1 MDHIIAKLKNLF
13 PERLHSWLFLVG
25 GMVRDILLGV
35 ECQDIDL
42 VAAIPPQDL
51 SALGFRLVES
61 KSTPN
66 IYFWFSKELGKVE
79 VTWISTKDALLE
91 DLKRRDFTI
100 NAMAMTLDQVL
111 YDPLGGAA
119 DLDQRVLRTCSATS
133 LIDDPARIFRA
144 FRFECDGWRLDKPA
158 QLSLS
163 GRDWSDELK
172 RQPIERFSQEML
184 KALAKPDPSRF
195 FRRMLQ
201 FGIGE
206 ALLPE
211 IFRMPEVPAGPLQYH
226 PEGDLFTHSMQV
238 LERMALSSSDPTA
251 RFCALF
257 HDLGKLSTPKELYP
271 KHHGHDQAGY
281 NAAPALC
288 KRLRLPAALRRALQ
302 ATSKLH
308 DTANRWHELRDSTK
322 ILLALDA
329 LKAGIAHFLPLIVAA
344 DCGGAMP
351 GWEKA
356 LMVAGLNSAQLGIDL
371 EAYREGKDFKDDKDN
386 KDSKDDGD
394 RQDGGD
400 GQGTFKPSEK
410 LQQIIM
416 QRRVA
421 EFRKG

>member
-13 PERLHSWLFLVG
+13 PEPLHNRIFLVG

-42 VAAIPPQDL
+42 AAAIPPQEL

-66 IYFWFSKELGKVE
+66 IYFWFSLDLGKVE
-79 VTWISTKDALLE
+79 VTWLPSTDALLE
-91 DLKRRDFTI
+91 DLSRRDFTI

-111 YDPLGGAA
+111 YDPLQGAA
-119 DLDQRVLRTCSATS
+119 DLEQRVLRTCSATS
-133 LIDDPARIFRA
+133 LDDDPARIFRA
-144 FRFECDGWRLDKPA
+144 FRFECDGWRLDRDA
-158 QLSLS
+158 ELLLS
-163 GRDWSDELK
+163 GRDWSGDLM

-206 ALLPE
+206 TLLPE
-211 IFRMPEVPAGPLQYH
+211 TFRMHEVPAGPRQYH

-238 LERMALSSSDPTA
+238 LERMSLSTPEPTA

-271 KHHGHDQAGY
+271 KHHGHDQAGFT
-281 NAAPALC
+281 AAPAFC
-288 KRLRLPAALRRALQ
+288 KRLRLPAALQRALQ

-322 ILLALDA
+322 IQLALDA
-329 LKAGIAHFLPLIVAA
+329 LKGGIAPYLPLIVAA
-344 DCGGAMP
+344 DCGGSMP
-351 GWEKA
+351 GWENA
-356 LMVAGLNSAQLGIDL
+356 LRVAGLNSAQLGIDPA
-371 EAYREGKDFKDDKDN
+371 AYQDDS
-386 KDSKDDGD
+386 KDSKDG
-394 RQDGGD
+394 DGGD
-400 GQGTFKPSEK
+400 GQEAYKPSEK
-410 LQQIIM
+410 LQQVIM
-416 QRRVA
+416 QRRVE